1 MVPLRFSGGCD
12 GKDRFGTMS
21 FQMVPLPLP
30 QRRSCPPCFGTMSF
44 QMVPLRAPET
54 VAHILSFGTM
64 SFQMVPLP
72 PPSGFRLQ
80 WSFGTMSF
88 QMVPLLPGSAGR
100 MGQSFGTMSFQMVP
114 LHGSGIFCF
123 IRRFGTMSFQMV
135 PLPYFIKPQNKKNR
149 SFRIR
154 LQAGAGD
161 GNRTHV
167 TSLEGWGSTIELH
180 PHINWSGRRGSDPRP
195 PPWQGGALPTE
206 LLPHI
211 PHPTTGTN
219 KEKCAGEET

>member
-1 MVPLRFSGGCD
+1 MQAGGFGTMSFQMVPLQMEETFALNY
-12 GKDRFGTMS
+12 RFGTMS

-30 QRRSCPPCFGTMSF
+30 
-44 QMVPLRAPET
+44 LI
-54 VAHILSFGTM
+54 HIG
-64 SFQMVPLP
+64 LP
-72 PPSGFRLQ
+72 S
-80 WSFGTMSF
+80 
-88 QMVPLLPGSAGR
+88 
-100 MGQSFGTMSFQMVP
+100 
-114 LHGSGIFCF
+114 
-123 IRRFGTMSFQMV
+123 FGTMSFQMV
-135 PLPYFIKPQNKKNR
+135 PLPYFPKPQNEKTR